1 VDVNLTEV
9 FATVGASSAIV
20 GALKQREGRV
30 AGTESLSRSGPLATL
45 TTALKEREQHR
56 EHLEREIRSLERL
69 PRRESLVG
77 VSAEALRHLD
87 QWRGLLGQNTS
98 IARQLLRK
106 VLSGRLAFT
115 PRSEGVESWYEFA
128 AQGTLEKFFEGV
140 PAIKAVV
147 PVRGF
152 EPRSRG

>member
-1 VDVNLTEV
+1 MGVSPPPL
-9 FATVGASSAIV
+9 
-20 GALKQREGRV
+20 
-30 AGTESLSRSGPLATL
+30 SLSQDFCSVPWAKSENSI
-45 TTALKEREQHR
+45 ASILKER
-56 EHLEREIRSLERL
+56 LEAWIGCRGASR
-69 PRRESLVG
+69 LVG
-77 VSAEALRHLD
+77 VSAEALRDLD

-106 VLSGRLAFT
+106 VLNGRLAFT
-115 PRSEGVESWYEFA
+115 PRSDGVELWYEFA

-152 EPRSRG
+152 EPRFDG